1 VAIGEGRLGVQGGGP
16 CGQGWALLG
25 RPDPEAGRRTEGG
38 KGVSRVDLQPPAV
51 GLAGL
56 QDEASVDAAG
66 DELS

>member
-25 RPDPEAGRRTEGG
+25 RPDPEAGRRTKGG
-38 KGVSRVDLQPPAV
+38 KGVSRADLQPPAAV
-51 GLAGL
+51 LAGL